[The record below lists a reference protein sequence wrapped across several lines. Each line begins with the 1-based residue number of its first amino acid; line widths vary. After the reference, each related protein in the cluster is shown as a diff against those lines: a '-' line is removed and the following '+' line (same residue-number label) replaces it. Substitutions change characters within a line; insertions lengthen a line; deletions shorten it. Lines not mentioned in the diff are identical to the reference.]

1 MKKMVGYCWW
11 RVYTP
16 RHLVHEISFFAVPS
30 TPNLHSPRSLA
41 RERKAPLPC
50 IPPPFFWDWR
60 TPLIKPWLLLKFVWG
75 RNLPLSLTHHLWPF
89 SRFLVPFSNGS
100 HWKRYWLS
108 AMLHCQGDSILKT
121 PGSHYQARDCYRQ
134 TDRGVNRSASQV
146 GRHLELSGVGG
157 GESGAGNKGLWRA
170 PRLFHPLQWRALDQC
185 QVGKLPFAT
194 PSIVFVFL
202 HLHRFEPV
210 KHQPMLFL

>member
-146 GRHLELSGVGG
+146 GRHLELRSWGRWEWSRKQRSV
-157 GESGAGNKGLWRA
+157 ESAKA
-170 PRLFHPLQWRALDQC
+170 FP
-185 QVGKLPFAT
+185 PFAVKSPRSVSSGKT
-194 PSIVFVFL
+194 AICNPI
-202 HLHRFEPV
+202 HRFC
-210 KHQPMLFL
+210 LLAFA